1 MNKVLY
7 NYFTKDHQR
16 IEALFEK
23 AVADRN
29 HIDEAIYHQ
38 FRTGLLK
45 HIKMEE
51 KVLFPAAQK
60 ANGGTPLPLQAQ
72 LRLEHGALTA
82 LMVVPPTD
90 EVIKAIRYVMTE
102 HDRKEEETGGMYE
115 ICENLTRA
123 ETNELIQQLDQMAEV
138 PVHPH
143 NRADYALESAK
154 RTLKRAG
161 FDFDKIV
168 GLQGD

>member
-7 NYFTKDHQR
+7 NYFTRDHQR

-23 AVADRN
+23 AVEDPD
-29 HIDEAIYHQ
+29 HIDEAIYHR

-60 ANGGTPLPLQAQ
+60 ANGGIPLPLQPQ

-82 LMVVPPTD
+82 LMVVPPTP
-90 EVIKAIRYVMTE
+90 EVLKAIRYVMTE
-102 HDRKEEETGGMYE
+102 HDRKEEESGGMYE
-115 ICENLTRA
+115 ICENLARA
-123 ETNELIQQLDQMAEV
+123 ETNELIQQLDQVAEV

-143 NRADYALESAK
+143 NSAGYALESAK
-154 RTLKRAG
+154 RTLQRAG
-161 FDFDKIV
+161 FDFDTIIAEV
-168 GLQGD
+168 